1 MDDELIRGTG
11 TSEGRRSAVVVG
23 ASIMLPVLGLLCEL
37 LLEKELIDGTI
48 AVAAGLVAS
57 AIASAGY
64 SHSRA
69 TVKRAHAQAAAI
81 KKKPVV
87 LWQEKSK
94 S

>member
-1 MDDELIRGTG
+1 MDLIRGAG
-11 TSEGRRSAVVVG
+11 TSEGRRSAFVVA
-23 ASIMLPVLGLLCEL
+23 ASIIMPILGLLCEL
-37 LLEKELIDGTI
+37 LLDHKVIDGT
-48 AVAAGLVAS
+48 VAMATGLVAS

-69 TVKRAHAQAAAI
+69 TVKRAHMQSEAI

-94 S
+94 E